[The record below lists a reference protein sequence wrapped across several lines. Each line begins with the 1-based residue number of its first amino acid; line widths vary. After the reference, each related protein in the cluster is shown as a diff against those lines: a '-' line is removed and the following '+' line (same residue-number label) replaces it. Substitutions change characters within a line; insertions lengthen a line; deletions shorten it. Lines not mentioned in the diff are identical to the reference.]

1 MQVMIES
8 ELGTELWTHHN
19 RIYSRVF
26 SPSLPNMNGLDIV
39 NVILTCYFS
48 QFLFLYIVGL
58 MIEKEILIGLKRKM

>member
-26 SPSLPNMNGLDIV
+26 SPSLPNTYGLD
-39 NVILTCYFS
+39 NVGVTLT
-48 QFLFLYIVGL
+48 
-58 MIEKEILIGLKRKM
+58 